1 MNENDLAKIIINCC
15 YTIHTT
21 MGPGLFESV
30 YEEILAYELSRNQ
43 LKFEKQK
50 EFPIPYKDVMFESG
64 FRLDVPEVS
73 LDVFNVTLGE
83 YPDLSAADHYDGFI
97 SSGAR
102 YSVYDQEPWI
112 LRFKEFVRE
121 LYDHGRKFV
130 GICFGHQMMAEAL
143 GGKCEKS
150 DKGWGIGIK
159 KVVIHKKMLWM
170 QPDLDSYRMIVS
182 HADQVTQLP
191 ENGEILGGNS
201 HCPCSIYTVGENFL
215 GIQAHPEF
223 TPAFEKDIMRV
234 REDRIGKKAI
244 KEAMPTLNEPTDEAV
259 VIRWIVQFIQNNK

>member
-1 MNENDLAKIIINCC
+1 VKIALLQCDHVVKELQSAHGDIPDLFKN
-15 YTIHTT
+15 
-21 MGPGLFESV
+21 LFER
-30 YEEILAYELSRNQ
+30 AA
-43 LKFEKQK
+43 
-50 EFPIPYKDVMFESG
+50 
-64 FRLDVPEVS
+64 PEVS
-73 LDVFNVTLGE
+73 LEVFNVTRE
-83 YPDLSAADHYDGFI
+83 QYPDLKNQYDGFI

-102 YSVYDQEPWI
+102 SSVYDKDPWI

-121 LYDHGRKFV
+121 LYAHGSKFV

-150 DKGWGIGIK
+150 DHGWGVGIK
-159 KVVIHKKMLWM
+159 KVVIRKKKPWM
-170 QPDLDSYRMIVS
+170 EPELDSYRMIVS
-182 HADQVTQLP
+182 HADQVTVLP
-191 ENGEILGGNS
+191 ENSEILGGNS

-244 KEAMPTLNEPTDEAV
+244 DEAMPTLNEPTDEV
-259 VIRWIVQFIQNNK
+259 VVVRWIVQFIQEI

>member
-1 MNENDLAKIIINCC
+1 MKIALLQCDHVVKALQP
-15 YTIHTT
+15 TH
-21 MGPGLFESV
+21 GDVPVLFKNLFDRV
-30 YEEILAYELSRNQ
+30 A
-43 LKFEKQK
+43 
-50 EFPIPYKDVMFESG
+50 
-64 FRLDVPEVS
+64 PEVS
-73 LDVFNVTLGE
+73 LDVFNVTNGE
-83 YPDLSAADHYDGFI
+83 YPDSLNYYDGFI

-150 DKGWGIGIK
+150 DQGWGVGVK
-159 KVVIHKKMLWM
+159 EVVIYKKMPWM
-170 QPDLDSYRMIVS
+170 QPELDSYRMIVS
-182 HADQVTQLP
+182 HADQVTKIP
-191 ENGEILGGNS
+191 ENGEVLGGNS

-223 TPAFEKDIMRV
+223 TPAFEKDIMRI
-234 REDRIGKKAI
+234 RQDRIGKKAI
-244 KEAMPTLNEPTDEAV
+244 DEAMPTLNEQTDEVAV
-259 VIRWIVQFIQNNK
+259 TRWIVQFIQNKK